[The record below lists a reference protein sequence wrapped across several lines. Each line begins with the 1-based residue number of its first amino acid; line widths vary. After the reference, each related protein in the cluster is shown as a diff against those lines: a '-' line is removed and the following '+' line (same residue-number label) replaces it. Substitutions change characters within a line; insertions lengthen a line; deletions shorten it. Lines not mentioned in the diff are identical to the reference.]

1 MKLTTGLQILSSK
14 NLEKTISKKILLANT
29 SDRVIDKKAQ
39 EAAVGV
45 SSDPAYLPGDSINMV
60 FNPDIRYRNYFTFSP
75 LTNIDYRNNL
85 LIFAENKEI
94 RKAVRIIA
102 NETVVTQTELFKYPV
117 YPDIAM
123 TQVPEDKQKICE
135 GIMDYLNKYFYP
147 KLYQMYNFK
156 KDGLNETVK
165 EYLKTGKLAYEI
177 IYDNLQNPKDIIG
190 IQPIDP
196 GCLQKFKYNDITYY
210 VQRGALD
217 TSERVL
223 ADNQVV
229 LVEYN
234 EYDYGYVSFVDSLR
248 MSFNIMRSMST
259 SKALWFAAKS
269 QVRMHINLELGE
281 LSYKEAK
288 QRLSEARNDYTNTF
302 SMTDLGV
309 INFNNQP
316 NNTGFREFFTASSAN
331 GAPSIEEINANGPDL
346 SEVDSLDYWSKLFWQ
361 DTEIPMSR
369 IDPSANETWGF
380 TDVEALN
387 RIEITFS
394 KFIQEIRDKM
404 EVLFLKP
411 IIIQLTLKEV
421 EIGIDLALLDY
432 IKIKW
437 LSFNQYEKMAELEIL
452 NKRVEIAKNVS
463 DFGSVTDVYGN
474 ERQLFPIDWLSKNFL
489 EFTEEQLKDIDAERV
504 RQNIKLGFTADGRNP
519 QEVAEE
525 EEQKRQEEEER
536 RQQEEEE
543 TSQEDEEVEEVA
555 DEEPNQEDTDESANQ
570 EDEGEEQ

>member
-39 EAAVGV
+39 EAAVGI

-117 YPDIAM
+117 YPDIAI
-123 TQVPEDKQKICE
+123 TQVPEDKQKVCE

-331 GAPSIEEINANGPDL
+331 GAPTIEEINANGPDL

-404 EVLFLKP
+404 ETLFLKP

-452 NKRVEIAKNVS
+452 NKKVEIAKNVS
-463 DFGSVTDVYGN
+463 DFGVATDVNGN
-474 ERQLFPIDWLSKNFL
+474 ERQLFPTDWLAKNFL

-536 RQQEEEE
+536 RQQEEES
-543 TSQEDEEVEEVA
+543 SQEDEGNNEEVEE
-555 DEEPNQEDTDESANQ
+555 EDTVNQ